1 MLETLFLMLHILTGA
16 SALMLGV
23 AAMGVKKKQ
32 GLHTKIGRLY
42 HHLFVLITVTALLLA
57 MLNWS
62 RLWWF
67 APIAIFSY
75 AFALL
80 GFLAAKFKWK
90 NWLRFH
96 LVGQGG
102 SFIAMCTAVMV
113 VNFGSAS
120 LLAWIVPTIIGAP
133 ILIWFGKE
141 MKAGRRPRY
150 H

>member
-1 MLETLFLMLHILTGA
+1 MLRQL
-16 SALMLGV
+16 
-23 AAMGVKKKQ
+23 GVKKKQ
-32 GLHTKIGRLY
+32 GLHTKIGHLY
-42 HHLFVLITVTALLLA
+42 HHLFALITITALVLA

-80 GFLAAKFKWK
+80 GFLAAKLKWK

-113 VNFGSAS
+113 VNVGSVN

-133 ILIWFGKE
+133 ILIWLGKE

-150 H
+150 R